1 MATEVF
7 ALGYVAWLIQHP
19 SGYFLSGYIDGRSC
33 RTRFSVTTSRSAN
46 RLRASLSG
54 GYPWLRRASRGTE
67 APQPFVKDM

>member
-46 RLRASLSG
+46 RLRASYRAVIPGYDAPLAVPRPLS
-54 GYPWLRRASRGTE
+54 LL
-67 APQPFVKDM
+67 